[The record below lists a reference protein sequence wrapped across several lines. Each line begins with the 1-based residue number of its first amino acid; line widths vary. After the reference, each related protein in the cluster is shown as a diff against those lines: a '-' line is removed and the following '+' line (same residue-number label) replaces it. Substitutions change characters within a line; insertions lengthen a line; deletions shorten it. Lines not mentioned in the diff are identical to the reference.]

1 MDASLRDPHLV
12 VIAVFPGI
20 DALDVAGPAEV
31 FATADRMLRSNGR
44 RTGYDVRLVA
54 ERRGPVPT
62 FSGVQLYVEHE
73 FAEYGFAEYGF
84 DERDVAG
91 QPDPIGTLVV
101 PGRVDV
107 GAGSAVPRVDPG
119 VVRWLREAGPAAGRV
134 ASVCAGAHVTA
145 AAGLL
150 DGHRATTHWATAARL
165 ASDHPAVEVDAD
177 PIFVRSGRMWT
188 SAGITAS
195 IDLAVALVAAD
206 HGDQVALDVARAMV
220 MYMQRPGGQ
229 SQFSVPLAQLPGTRE
244 DIRGLRRWIG
254 EHLDG
259 DLSVPAL
266 AGRMAMSERHF
277 ARVFLAETGSTPG
290 AFVEQM
296 RLEAA
301 RRLLERTDR
310 LTADIART
318 CGSGSVETLYRVV
331 RDRLGTTPGDYRERF
346 RISAPA

>member
-1 MDASLRDPHLV
+1 MNDSPPDPHLV

-20 DALDVAGPAEV
+20 DALDVTGPAEA
-31 FATADRMLRSNGR
+31 FAMANQLLTLRGR
-44 RTGYDVRLVA
+44 RAGYEVRPIA

-62 FSGVQLYVEHE
+62 FSGVHLYVEHE
-73 FAEYGFAEYGF
+73 FAELRE
-84 DERDVAG
+84 
-91 QPDPIGTLVV
+91 PIGTLVV
-101 PGRVDV
+101 PGRVDF
-107 GAGSAVPRVDPG
+107 GPDGSVPRVDPG
-119 VVRWLREAGPAAGRV
+119 VVTWLRQAGPSAARV

-150 DGHRATTHWATAARL
+150 DGHRVTTHWATADRL
-165 ASDHPAVEVDAD
+165 AADHPAIDVDPD

-195 IDLAVALVAAD
+195 IDLAVALVAED
-206 HGDQVALDVARAMV
+206 HGDQLALDVARAMV

-229 SQFSVPLAQLPGTRE
+229 SQFSVPLAQRPGTRE

-259 DLSVPAL
+259 DLSVQAL
-266 AGRMAMSERHF
+266 ATRMSMSERHF

-290 AFVEQM
+290 AFVEQL

-310 LTADIART
+310 LATDIAGN
-318 CGSGSVETLYRVV
+318 CGFGSVETLYRVV
-331 RDRLGTTPGDYRERF
+331 RDRLGTTPGEYRGRF
-346 RISAPA
+346 RISATT

>member
-1 MDASLRDPHLV
+1 MNAPLRDPHLV

-20 DALDVAGPAEV
+20 DALDVAGPAET
-31 FATADRMLRSNGR
+31 FAIANQMLRLSGR
-44 RTGYDVRLVA
+44 RTDYEVRLVA

-62 FSGVQLYVEHE
+62 FSGVQLYVEQE
-73 FAEYGFAEYGF
+73 FAEQRE
-84 DERDVAG
+84 
-91 QPDPIGTLVV
+91 PIGTLVV
-101 PGRVDV
+101 PGRVDL
-107 GAGSAVPRVDPG
+107 GAGGAVPRVEPG
-119 VVRWLREAGPAAGRV
+119 VVRWLREVGPSAGRV

-150 DGHRATTHWATAARL
+150 DGHRATTHWATAGRL
-165 ASDHPAVEVDAD
+165 AADHPEVEVDAD

-195 IDLAVALVAAD
+195 IDLAMALVAED
-206 HGDQVALDVARAMV
+206 HGDQIALDVARAMV

-244 DIRGLRRWIG
+244 DVQSLRRWIG
-254 EHLDG
+254 EHLDD
-259 DLSVPAL
+259 DLSVQAL
-266 AGRMAMSERHF
+266 AGRLAMSERHF

-290 AFVEQM
+290 VFVEQM

-310 LTADIART
+310 LAPDIARA
-318 CGSGSVETLYRVV
+318 CGFGSVETLYRVV
-331 RDRLGTTPGDYRERF
+331 RDRLGTTPGEYRDRF
-346 RISAPA
+346 RISTPA